1 MPRHRHAKPPQSL
14 LTFPA
19 TMTLRAMGHN
29 LPGFSGKVLG
39 ALHVHFPDLTQ
50 AEINVRPSRRN
61 KYLSVSAN
69 VTVLSQAQLDAIY
82 RELRGIEGL
91 VAVF

>member
-1 MPRHRHAKPPQSL
+1 
-14 LTFPA
+14 
-19 TMTLRAMGHN
+19 
-29 LPGFSGKVLG
+29 
-39 ALHVHFPDLTQ
+39 LTQ

>member
-19 TMTLRAMGHN
+19 N

-39 ALHVHFPDLTQ
+39 ALQVHFPDLTQ